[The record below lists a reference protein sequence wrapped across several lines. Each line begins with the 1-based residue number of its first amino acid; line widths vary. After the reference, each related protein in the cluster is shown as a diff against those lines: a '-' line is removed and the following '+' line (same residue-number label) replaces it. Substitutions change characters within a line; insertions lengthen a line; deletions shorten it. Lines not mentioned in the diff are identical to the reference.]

1 MTEAEASA
9 TSDFDLFVLHARP
22 DGGFVRGYL
31 LPALGLSEDSP
42 RVMLPSKYELGRPV
56 LMELERAIR
65 TSRFTLLVVSRASRV
80 DGWAEIGRLLA
91 ATLAESGEYRL
102 IPLLLDDSPLE
113 LDIKYLVPLELQDRA
128 DWDAQ
133 ATRLRRLLER
143 PIPTEVRIACPYP
156 GVAPFQRHD
165 SGRFFG
171 RDRMIHDIVQ
181 RMEDGA
187 RRLCIIGPSG
197 CGKSSL
203 IQAGVLGWLE
213 RGGTRGDRFVARTLR
228 PGTDPLAQ
236 LARALSPRER
246 SEGGEGGEHDR
257 GDGGDRGD
265 RGDRDLQLRDSV
277 AALLEPGRPRLALFV
292 DQLEELFTLEDG
304 AVRARFAE
312 ALHALAEDP
321 RCWVLAA
328 LRADFFGAF
337 MESELWTDFEHGRC
351 EVTPLRGRE
360 LRDAIA
366 MPAQTAGVVLD
377 TALVE
382 RLVADTA
389 AEPGA
394 LPLLQA
400 TLVELWD
407 ALWHRAGAGAS
418 RYLILEDYEQLG
430 GDGRTGIAA
439 ALARRADAALASLPP
454 GRRDVARRVLLGLVS
469 FGEGRTHTRRQQSL
483 AVLREREDP
492 DELDATVAA
501 LIERR
506 LVTADTG
513 PAGPTIDLSHEA
525 LITAWPTLR
534 HWIEKYRADEE
545 RKRALTAKVLEWNEA
560 RRRGFEDAKLLDA
573 VELLDA
579 ERYLAEGAA
588 SAGFVPGL
596 AELVERSRAALEA
609 LRRQR
614 DEARHLLALSYQ
626 ERGRQLLL
634 LGRPMGA
641 LPYLLRA
648 RELAETVGPRELSA
662 LLPMLFAEAARML
675 PLATIA
681 HADRIERLAFSPD
694 GARLA
699 TASRDRTARIW
710 DAATGA
716 PRCPPLSHGGAVLDI
731 AFDDRG
737 RRLVTACADGK
748 VRIWNA
754 VTGAE
759 LLPPLPHGTAAHLAS
774 FGAGGRTIL
783 TAAWDRTARLWDA
796 STGEPRTPPLPHG
809 GKIAAARLSPDGRQL
824 VIAGA
829 HRAARVW
836 SADTGEL
843 QLELVHADIVRTAAF
858 SADGARIVTA
868 SADRTARL
876 WDARSGKELLAIAH
890 GASVSRAELGPDGR
904 HVLTTCDVAARVWD
918 AVSGEPVSPPIE
930 HAARI
935 AGAAF
940 SAGGEHVITAS
951 FDRTVRSSDATSGRP
966 MALPFEH
973 TREVLHVALD
983 RGGRRVATA
992 TADGTARVWSV
1003 ERALARSLALAHG
1016 RKWINSLAFDRG
1028 GARLAT
1034 AGADG
1039 TVRLWQLAGET
1050 AAGPVLR
1057 HDHPVHTA
1065 AFSPDGTRLVAVA
1078 GPQAVLWDLETGA
1091 RLRILEHERALSAA
1105 VLSPDG
1111 ARLATAC
1118 RDGTLRVWDARSA
1131 AREPRVIHAHP
1142 APVTGAWFSPDGA
1155 GLASACA
1162 DGHTRLWREG
1172 HGLALLRHEDTVT
1185 HAAFSPDGRRIATA
1199 SRDQTARVWD
1209 VATGAACAPALR
1221 HADEVRRIAFSPD
1234 GARLLTVSGTTARV
1248 WDAASGRPAIDSLD
1262 HRGRVHAAR
1271 FSPDGALIATASE
1284 DGTAWLWDTIAGKP
1298 VAPPFAHPERVNDLA
1313 FSPDGA
1319 LIATASGDPIA
1330 RVWRLEHDGRSL
1342 AAWSQLV
1349 TLCPYVLADDVLV
1362 ERPAPAVG

>member
-31 LPALGLSEDSP
+31 LPALGLAEDSP
-42 RVMLPSKYELGRPV
+42 RVMLPSKYKLGRPV

-65 TSRFTLLVVSRASRV
+65 TSRFTLLVVSRASRT

-91 ATLAESGEYRL
+91 ATLAESGEHRL

-133 ATRLRRLLER
+133 AARLRRLLEQ
-143 PIPTEVRIACPYP
+143 PIPAEVRIACPYP

-181 RMEDGA
+181 RMEAGA

-203 IQAGVLGWLE
+203 VQAGVLSWLE
-213 RGGTRGDRFVARTLR
+213 RGGTRGDRFVARILR
-228 PGTDPLAQ
+228 PGPEPMAQ
-236 LARALSPRER
+236 LARALSPREP
-246 SEGGEGGEHDR
+246 SSR
-257 GDGGDRGD
+257 GDHGHS
-265 RGDRDLQLRDSV
+265 LRTLV
-277 AALLEPGRPRLALFV
+277 AELVEPERPRLALFV
-292 DQLEELFTLEDG
+292 DQLEELFTLEDS
-304 AVRARFAE
+304 AARARFAE
-312 ALHALAEDP
+312 ALHALADDP
-321 RCWVLAA
+321 RCWILTAV
-328 LRADFFGAF
+328 RADFFGAL
-337 MESELWTDFEHGRC
+337 MESELWPDFEHGRC
-351 EVTPLRGRE
+351 EITPLRGRE

-366 MPAQTAGVVLD
+366 MPAQTQGVVLD

-407 ALWHRAGAGAS
+407 ALWHRARASAGAGAG

-439 ALARRADAALASLPP
+439 ALARRADAALASLPAS
-454 GRRDVARRVLLGLVS
+454 RRDVARRVLLGLVS
-469 FGEGRTHTRRQQSL
+469 FGEGRTHTRRQQRL
-483 AVLREREDP
+483 AALREREDP

-513 PAGPTIDLSHEA
+513 PAGPTLDLSHEA
-525 LITAWPTLR
+525 LITAWPMLR

-545 RKRALTAKVLEWNEA
+545 RKRVLIAKVLEWNEA

-588 SAGFVPGL
+588 SAGFIPGL

-609 LRRQR
+609 IRRQR

-634 LGRPMGA
+634 QGRSMGA

-648 RELAETVGPRELSA
+648 RELAETIGPREISA

-675 PLATIA
+675 PLAAIA
-681 HADRIERLAFSPD
+681 HADRIARLAFSPD

-716 PRCPPLSHGGAVLDI
+716 PRCPPLVHGDAVLDA
-731 AFDDRG
+731 AFDDGG
-737 RRLVTACADGK
+737 RRLVTASADGK
-748 VRIWNA
+748 VRIWDA
-754 VTGAE
+754 ATGEE
-759 LLPPLPHGTAAHLAS
+759 LLPPIEHGDAAHLAS
-774 FGAGGRTIL
+774 FGAGDRLIL
-783 TAAWDRTARLWDA
+783 TAAWDRTARLWDGD
-796 STGEPRTPPLPHG
+796 TGAPRSPPLVHG
-809 GKIAAARLSPDGRQL
+809 GKIAAARLSPDGRLL

-829 HRAARVW
+829 HRAVRVW
-836 SADTGEL
+836 NAGTGEL
-843 QLELVHADIVRTAAF
+843 LLELVHADIVRTAAF

-876 WDARSGKELLAIAH
+876 WDARTGQELLVITH
-890 GASVSRAELGPDGR
+890 DASVSRAELSPDGR
-904 HVLTTCDVAARVWD
+904 HVLTTCGVAARVWD

-930 HAARI
+930 HEARI

-940 SAGGEHVITAS
+940 GADGEHVITAS
-951 FDRTVRSSDATSGRP
+951 FDRTVRSSDMASGRP
-966 MALPFEH
+966 IALPFEH

-983 RGGRRVATA
+983 RGGQRIATA

-1003 ERALARSLALAHG
+1003 ERERARSLSLAHA
-1016 RKWINSLAFDRG
+1016 RRWINGLAFDRG

-1039 TVRLWQLAGET
+1039 TVRLWQLAGGT

-1057 HDHPVHTA
+1057 HDHPVHA
-1065 AFSPDGTRLVAVA
+1065 AAWSPDGTRLVAVA
-1078 GPQAVLWDLETGA
+1078 GPQAVVWDPETGA
-1091 RLRILEHERALSAA
+1091 RLRILEHDQALSAA

-1131 AREPRVIHAHP
+1131 AREPRVVHAHP
-1142 APVTGAWFSPDGA
+1142 APVTGAWFGPADA

-1162 DGHTRLWREG
+1162 DGHARLWRDE
-1172 HGLALLRHEDTVT
+1172 HELLLLPHEDTVT
-1185 HAAFSPDGRRIATA
+1185 HAAFSTDGRRIATA

-1209 VATGAACAPALR
+1209 RATGAPCSPPIR
-1221 HADEVRRIAFSPD
+1221 HADEVRRVAFSPD
-1234 GARLLTVSGTTARV
+1234 GARLLTISGTTTRV
-1248 WDAASGRPAIDSLD
+1248 WDAASGRPVIDSLE

-1284 DGTAWLWDTIAGKP
+1284 DGTAWLWDALAGKP
-1298 VAPPFAHPERVNDLA
+1298 VAPPLAHPERVNDLA

-1342 AAWSQLV
+1342 AAWSQLA
-1349 TLCPYVLADDVLV
+1349 TLCPYALADDVLV
-1362 ERPAPAVG
+1362 ERLAPATG